1 MGAFGAK
8 DMKSRLNNS
17 VTTLVGTDSIITGNL
32 TFRHGCHVAGV
43 VKGDVMAA
51 SGKKTEL
58 TVAQGGRVEGNAQ
71 AARMLIHG
79 TVVGDLC
86 CSGTISLSS
95 SGRVQGSIEY
105 AEIEIEK
112 GAIIS
117 GSLTMLSAKAEKST
131 AAQSAHHARP
141 ETGDRVHPLLAE

>member
-1 MGAFGAK
+1 MGAVDTK
-8 DMKSRLNNS
+8 DMKSRLNNP

-32 TFRHGCHVAGV
+32 TFKHGCHVAGV

-51 SGKKTEL
+51 GGKKTEL

-71 AARMLIHG
+71 AGRMLIQG

-86 CSGTISLSS
+86 CSGTVSLSS

-105 AEIEIEK
+105 GEIEIEK
-112 GAIIS
+112 GAIIR
-117 GSLTMLSAKAEKST
+117 GSFTMLSAKAEKST
-131 AAQSAHHARP
+131 ATHSAHQARP
-141 ETGDRVHPLLAE
+141 ETGDKVQPAVG

>member
-1 MGAFGAK
+1 MGALGTK
-8 DMKSRLNNS
+8 DMKNRLSNS
-17 VTTLVGTDSIITGNL
+17 VTTLVGTDAIITGNL

-71 AARMLIHG
+71 AARILIQG
-79 TVVGDLC
+79 SVVGDLC
-86 CSGTISLSS
+86 CSGTVSLSS

-105 AEIEIEK
+105 GEIEIEK
-112 GAIIS
+112 GAIIT
-117 GSLTMLSAKAEKST
+117 GSLTMLSAKAGKST
-131 AAQSAHHARP
+131 ATQSARRARP
-141 ETGDRVHPLLAE
+141 ETGDKVQPAVG

>member
-1 MGAFGAK
+1 MGAFGTK

-71 AARMLIHG
+71 ATRMLIHG

>member
-1 MGAFGAK
+1 MGAFGTK

-71 AARMLIHG
+71 ATRMLIHG

-112 GAIIS
+112 GAIIR

>member
-1 MGAFGAK
+1 MGAVDTK

-51 SGKKTEL
+51 GAKKTEL
-58 TVAQGGRVEGNAQ
+58 TVAQGGRVEGNAL
-71 AARMLIHG
+71 AARMLIQG

-86 CSGTISLSS
+86 CSGTVSLSS

-105 AEIEIEK
+105 GEIEIEK
-112 GAIIS
+112 GASIR
-117 GSLTMLSAKAEKST
+117 GSLTMLSAKAEKPT
-131 AAQSAHHARP
+131 ATHSAHQARP
-141 ETGDRVHPLLAE
+141 ETGDKDQPAVG